1 MLKNLKLPF
10 YYQIAVVIAFTTAS
24 RLLFDTIIVLFKATQ
39 KQSVIKISL
48 GFSVIKKYIENCE
61 NVKITSMAKY
71 VV

>member
-24 RLLFDTIIVLFKATQ
+24 RLLFDAIIVLFKATQ
-39 KQSVIKISL
+39 KQSVEISL